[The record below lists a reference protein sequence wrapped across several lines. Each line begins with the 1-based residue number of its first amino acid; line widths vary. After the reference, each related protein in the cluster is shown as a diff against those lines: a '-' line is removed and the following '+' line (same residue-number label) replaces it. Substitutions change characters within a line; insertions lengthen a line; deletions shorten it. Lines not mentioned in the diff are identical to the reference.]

1 MFLIGFIFYI
11 LLFLDIQIKQRGS
24 LQKKN
29 YINNYFYATIYIR
42 LTDDLVLTLRGS
54 FLPFRTGNIY
64 FLINA
69 STSRGDTT
77 FLHLRYCIQ
86 IDIATVK
93 LT

>member
-1 MFLIGFIFYI
+1 M
-11 LLFLDIQIKQRGS
+11 K
-24 LQKKN
+24 
-29 YINNYFYATIYIR
+29 

-69 STSRGDTT
+69 STSGGDTT